1 MEIQTH
7 FSCFCLFCLLSSG
20 SVCSDDGERIASAEE
35 SQLCQCRSAI
45 LDGTCQKEISS
56 LEWHAPN
63 YKIGWQPA
71 AKERPLPWWVTYL
84 KTASESRQTNCETEE
99 WFYQVM
105 GERAWGRGR
114 NQANKDR
121 HTATILGQ
129 RCPKTRAPLK
139 RARNKVLCPKVW
151 MWVFENCL
159 DKEGLAGRKQ
169 KWAVKALVGSSC
181 KDKGKVFQENVCLCF
196 HLRSTCVSGC
206 GLACGSCLL
215 SMFTI
220 RHDIFGKTGMPF
232 PRAAIKQFSWRQS
245 L

>member
-7 FSCFCLFCLLSSG
+7 FSCFCLFCLLSSS
-20 SVCSDDGERIASAEE
+20 SVCSDDGEGIASAEE

-71 AKERPLPWWVTYL
+71 AKECPLPWRVIES
-84 KTASESRQTNCETEE
+84 KTAGKSRQTNCETEE
-99 WFYQVM
+99 WFYHQVR

-129 RCPKTRAPLK
+129 RCPKTRTPLK
-139 RARNKVLCPKVW
+139 RARSKVLCPKVW
-151 MWVFENCL
+151 MWSFENRL
-159 DKEGLAGRKQ
+159 DKEGSDRKRV
-169 KWAVKALVGSSC
+169 AVNHECLRQERLQGQRRRSSRGTC
-181 KDKGKVFQENVCLCF
+181 VCASTWDQPVCLVLVLPVDPIFSF
-196 HLRSTCVSGC
+196 HV
-206 GLACGSCLL
+206 
-215 SMFTI
+215 
-220 RHDIFGKTGMPF
+220 HY
-232 PRAAIKQFSWRQS
+232 
-245 L
+245 